1 VSRGIQLA
9 LCQINPTVGDLRG
22 NAELIIQAAS
32 AVSDADLV
40 VFPELSLT
48 GYPAEDLLLSPAFVA
63 DADAVAR
70 ELAARLPE
78 TTVLIGSCHATDSG
92 VTNCIHVMRGGTIE
106 STYAKCLLPNYGVFD
121 EQRYF
126 TPGDGGVVISVKD
139 CLVGLSICEDIWDA
153 NGPTVD
159 CARLGADLIVNCSAS
174 PFHAGKSQERVAVL
188 GQRSQEHQI
197 PILYCALVGGQDEI
211 VFDGSSMV
219 VDSNGEVVGR
229 AKQFQTDTLIVDTS
243 SLSETRLEPLLEG
256 TAEIEGALHLGL
268 RDYVDKNNFGGVVLG
283 LSGGIDSAVVATLA
297 VDALGR
303 DRVQAAV
310 MSSPWSS
317 IETQADA
324 RALATNLGITLYDLG
339 IQPAMDAYDETLG
352 EAGNGPGRNLA
363 LENIQARIRGNLLMA
378 LSNTHGWLVL
388 TTGNKSELAVGYST
402 LYGDAA
408 GGFGLIK
415 DVPKGTVYELAALRN
430 SLTDMPIPTSIIDR
444 APSAELRPGQKDED
458 SLPPYSRLDEIL
470 RLHVEER
477 LDVDQIVI
485 AGFDRAEVERILL
498 LVDRSEYKR
507 RQYPPGVKLTP
518 LAFGRD
524 RRMPMTNRWRSQG
537 PSSPKL

>member
-1 VSRGIQLA
+1 MSQGIQVA

-22 NAELIIQAAS
+22 NAQLILEAAN
-32 AVSDADLV
+32 AVADADLV

-63 DADAVAR
+63 DADLVAID
-70 ELAARLPE
+70 LAARLPS
-78 TTVLIGSCHATDSG
+78 TTVLVGSCHSTDSG
-92 VTNCIHVMRGGTIE
+92 VTNGIHVMRGGKIE
-106 STYAKCLLPNYGVFD
+106 TTYAKCLLPNYGVFD

-126 TPGDGGVVISVKD
+126 VSGDGGAVITVKD
-139 CLVGLSICEDIWDA
+139 CTVGLSICEDIWEA
-153 NGPTVD
+153 EGPTVD

-174 PFHAGKSQERVAVL
+174 PFHAGKSEERLAVL
-188 GQRSQEHQI
+188 RERASEHGL
-197 PILYCALVGGQDEI
+197 PILYCALVGGQDEV
-211 VFDGSSMV
+211 VFDGSSIV
-219 VDSNGEVVGR
+219 VDSTGKIVGR
-229 AKQFQTDTLIVDTS
+229 AKQFDTDTLIVETAALED
-243 SLSETRLEPLLEG
+243 TRLEPLLEG
-256 TAEIEGALHLGL
+256 TAEVEGALHLGL
-268 RDYVDKNNFGGVVLG
+268 RDYVDKNGFAGVVFG

-317 IETQADA
+317 LETQDDA
-324 RALATNLGITLYDLG
+324 RTLASNLGIPLYDLG
-339 IQPAMDAYDETLG
+339 IQAAMDAYEMTLG
-352 EAGNGPGRNLA
+352 DAGNGPGRDLA

-415 DVPKGTVYELAALRN
+415 DVPKGAVYDLAALRN
-430 SLTDMPIPTSIIDR
+430 SLPDAPIPASIIER

-477 LDVDQIVI
+477 LDLDQIAA

-507 RQYPPGVKLTP
+507 RQYPPGVKITP

-537 PSSPKL
+537 GSSPAS